1 MDSFKRWSENQYA
14 VEELCLYLQE
24 KDISALCCVSK
35 AWRKAL
41 NINPVWA
48 RIVTARGIFNQSLIS
63 RVNEDLGDSRVK
75 DDPGDYRVKEDLG
88 DSRVSENPGDSRV
101 NEDLGDYR
109 VNEDLGDSRVSEKP
123 GDSRVK
129 EDLGDSR
136 VSENPGDSRV
146 NEDLGDSRVKDDPG
160 DYKVTEFSGDLK
172 SFEDP
177 GDSRVTKDSRD
188 NRGSDNP
195 GDYRGADDPGDSR
208 VNEDLGD
215 SRVTEVT
222 GDYRVTKD
230 SRDTRGSDNP
240 GDYRGAEDP
249 GDSRVN
255 EDLGDSR
262 VKNDP
267 GDYIVT
273 ENPGDYGGSEDP
285 GDYIDSENSQ
295 SLEPSCYWARVLQYS
310 AKLRHRWRNGEGVKT
325 SFLIPE
331 CVKSSKIACFDAD
344 PDFLAVGTETGYLLV
359 FSTKSKQLQY
369 TNIVKQSKIEKLYVR
384 HSKIVAV
391 QFGLIQVYNISSELN
406 FIFCKSI
413 ESQTQR
419 SENSLDP
426 FHVPKVSIQQMRSRY
441 GRNGDVDISKLDLT
455 VSAIGDQT
463 LGLVK
468 SGETSFYVYS
478 LETGDCMSR
487 VESEKDEKILKI
499 ELVHVPGI

>member
-101 NEDLGDYR
+101 NEDLGD
-109 VNEDLGDSRVSEKP
+109 
-123 GDSRVK
+123 
-129 EDLGDSR
+129 
-136 VSENPGDSRV
+136 
-146 NEDLGDSRVKDDPG
+146 SRVKDDPG

-172 SFEDP
+172 SFDDP

-215 SRVTEVT
+215 SRVTEDT

-230 SRDTRGSDNP
+230 SRDNRGSDNP

-249 GDSRVN
+249 
-255 EDLGDSR
+255 GDSR

-478 LETGDCMSR
+478 LETGDCISR
-487 VESEKDEKILKI
+487 VELEKDEKILKI

>member
-14 VEELCLYLQE
+14 VEELCLYLHE
-24 KDISALCCVSK
+24 RDISALCCVSK

-63 RVNEDLGDSRVK
+63 RVNEDLGDFRVSEKPGDSRVK
-75 DDPGDYRVKEDLG
+75 DDP
-88 DSRVSENPGDSRV
+88 
-101 NEDLGDYR
+101 GDYR
-109 VNEDLGDSRVSEKP
+109 VNEDLGDSRVKEDPGDYRGFEDP

-129 EDLGDSR
+129 ED
-136 VSENPGDSRV
+136 
-146 NEDLGDSRVKDDPG
+146 
-160 DYKVTEFSGDLK
+160 
-172 SFEDP
+172 P
-177 GDSRVTKDSRD
+177 GDSRVTEDSG
-188 NRGSDNP
+188 NYRGS
-195 GDYRGADDPGDSR
+195 
-208 VNEDLGD
+208 
-215 SRVTEVT
+215 
-222 GDYRVTKD
+222 
-230 SRDTRGSDNP
+230 
-240 GDYRGAEDP
+240 
-249 GDSRVN
+249 
-255 EDLGDSR
+255 
-262 VKNDP
+262 
-267 GDYIVT
+267 
-273 ENPGDYGGSEDP
+273 ENPVDYGGSEDP
-285 GDYIDSENSQ
+285 GDYIDSEDSQ

-310 AKLRHRWRNGEGVKT
+310 AKLRYRWRNGEGVKT

-359 FSTKSKQLQY
+359 FNTKSKQLQY

-384 HSKIVAV
+384 HSKIVAL

-406 FIFCKSI
+406 FIFCKSV
-413 ESQTQR
+413 ESQTQI

-426 FHVPKVSIQQMRSRY
+426 FHVPKVSIQQMRSR
-441 GRNGDVDISKLDLT
+441 RNGDVDISKLDLT

-478 LETGDCMSR
+478 LETGDCISR

>member
-75 DDPGDYRVKEDLG
+75 DDPGDYRVKEDL
-88 DSRVSENPGDSRV
+88 GDSRV

-215 SRVTEVT
+215 SRVTEDT

-230 SRDTRGSDNP
+230 SRDNRGSDNP

-249 GDSRVN
+249 
-255 EDLGDSR
+255 GDSR

-391 QFGLIQVYNISSELN
+391 QFGLIQVYNISSEL
-406 FIFCKSI
+406 
-413 ESQTQR
+413 
-419 SENSLDP
+419 
-426 FHVPKVSIQQMRSRY
+426 SRY